1 MSTNAINH
9 DPGPVVTSLMTLPFG
24 LAVLRCQ
31 HGANGALLPCLA
43 VLKLKDWNPPAS
55 AEESMTSTP

>member
-1 MSTNAINH
+1 MPTNTINH
-9 DPGPVVTSLMTLPFG
+9 DPGPVVASLMTLPFG

-31 HGANGALLPCLA
+31 HGALLPCLA